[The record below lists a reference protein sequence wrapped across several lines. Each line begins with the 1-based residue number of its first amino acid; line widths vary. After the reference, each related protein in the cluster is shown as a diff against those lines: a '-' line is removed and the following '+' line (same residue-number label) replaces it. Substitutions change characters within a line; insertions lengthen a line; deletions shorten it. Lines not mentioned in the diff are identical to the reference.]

1 MASIDRSAMDAM
13 KKDLSSNPR
22 LRHQY
27 GYEATAA
34 AVADED
40 EPVVKKIAPKTTKTK
55 SPKTVTTIKSAV
67 KRKVDEPEVKIGK
80 WQTVVE
86 KKYKIKIFLNLIKV
100 ILFLKLR
107 PVIVNTGFIDLQL
120 PGSSST
126 ASNKYESQVEL
137 EFQTEPIKK
146 EEESGPP
153 KSKWN
158 PIGFQSIE
166 QEDCEPKTV
175 ESTHIKEEIKQEP
188 QLEPEPQQ
196 ALYYTE
202 PTSDKTTEKVNNP
215 EKVVTLEGLFKSSKK
230 PVSFKKRKT
239 DSAHQNLRERKDD

>member
-1 MASIDRSAMDAM
+1 MLLNAKSKNQKSKLENGKQLLKKSI
-13 KKDLSSNPR
+13 KL
-22 LRHQY
+22 
-27 GYEATAA
+27 
-34 AVADED
+34 
-40 EPVVKKIAPKTTKTK
+40 
-55 SPKTVTTIKSAV
+55 
-67 KRKVDEPEVKIGK
+67 
-80 WQTVVE
+80 
-86 KKYKIKIFLNLIKV
+86 KIFLKLIKV

-153 KSKWN
+153 KPKWN

-175 ESTHIKEEIKQEP
+175 ESTHNKEEIKQETE
-188 QLEPEPQQ
+188 LEPEPEQT
-196 ALYYTE
+196 LYYTE
-202 PTSDKTTEKVNNP
+202 PTAEKVIIP

-239 DSAHQNLRERKDD
+239 DSANQNLRERKDD